1 MKILIRA
8 DGNEQIGSGHI
19 MRTKSIATELK
30 GLGAKVLYALADERG
45 KRLINDEFQSVVL
58 SSNYEC
64 LDDEISALSSII
76 KEQEIKLILL
86 DSYFVTPK
94 YFKEL
99 KKLAKV
105 AYIDDLDA
113 FAYECEALICY
124 GAFFDKNAYKT
135 RQNLAKKHFLGSEF
149 APLRA
154 EFSADL
160 SSKNTPKNTQK
171 KQVLLTT
178 GNTDLL
184 GIMPRLLAEFLSD
197 KSLKNLEFLAIS
209 GAFNAYENEL
219 FSLSAKHKN
228 IKVLKSP
235 ANMAQIMAW
244 ADFVLSA
251 GGSTLYELAS
261 LAKAVICFSIAANQ
275 NNIKSWGE
283 AGAMLYAGDAKA
295 DLDSVVA
302 KSVNLL
308 KSLLNDENLA
318 KTLGQKAHSF
328 VDGKGA
334 IRLAKS
340 LLKL

>member
-1 MKILIRA
+1 MNVLIRA
-8 DGNEQIGSGHI
+8 DGNEKIGSGHI
-19 MRTKSIATELK
+19 MRTKSIANELK

-45 KRLINDEFQSVVL
+45 KRLINNEFQSVVL

-64 LDDEISALSSII
+64 LDDEINALSSVI
-76 KEQEIKLILL
+76 KEQKIKLILL

-105 AYIDDLDA
+105 AYIDDLDT
-113 FAYECEALICY
+113 FAYECEALISY
-124 GAFFDKNAYKT
+124 GAFFDKNEYKA
-135 RQNLAKKHFLGSEF
+135 RQNLAKKYFLGSEF

-154 EFSADL
+154 EFGSTQK
-160 SSKNTPKNTQK
+160 SSKNTQK

-184 GIMPRLLAEFLSD
+184 GIMPRLLEAFLSD
-197 KSLKNLEFLAIS
+197 ESLKNLEFLAIS
-209 GAFNAYENEL
+209 GAFNEHENKL
-219 FSLSAKHKN
+219 LALSAKHKN
-228 IKVLKSP
+228 IKVLKNP
-235 ANMAQIMAW
+235 ENMAQIMAE

-275 NNIKSWGE
+275 NNIKSWAK

-295 DLDSVVA
+295 DSHSVVA
-302 KSVNLL
+302 RSVNLL

-318 KTLGQKAHSF
+318 KTLGQKAHFF

-334 IRLAKS
+334 IRLAKKLLS
-340 LLKL
+340 L

>member
-1 MKILIRA
+1 MNVLIRA
-8 DGNEQIGSGHI
+8 DGNEKIGSGHI
-19 MRTKSIATELK
+19 MRTKSIANELK

-45 KRLINDEFQSVVL
+45 KRLINNEFQSVVL

-64 LDDEISALSSII
+64 LDDEINALSSVV
-76 KEQEIKLILL
+76 KEQKIKLILL

-113 FAYECEALICY
+113 FAYECEALINY
-124 GAFFDKNAYKT
+124 GAFFDKNEYKA

-154 EFSADL
+154 EFRNSQK
-160 SSKNTPKNTQK
+160 SYKNTQK

-184 GIMPRLLAEFLSD
+184 GIMPRLLEAFLSD
-197 KSLKNLEFLAIS
+197 ESLKNLEFLAIS
-209 GAFNAYENEL
+209 GAFNEHENKL
-219 FSLSAKHKN
+219 LALSAKHKN

-235 ANMAQIMAW
+235 ENMAQIMAE

-275 NNIKSWGE
+275 NNIKSW
-283 AGAMLYAGDAKA
+283 ADTGAMLYAGDAKA
-295 DLDSVVA
+295 DSHSVVT
-302 KSVNLL
+302 KSLNLL

-318 KTLGQKAHSF
+318 KTLGQKAHFF

-334 IRLAKS
+334 IRLAKE
-340 LLKL
+340 LLNI

>member
-1 MKILIRA
+1 MNVLIRA
-8 DGNEQIGSGHI
+8 DGNEKIGSGHI
-19 MRTKSIATELK
+19 MRTKSIAAELK
-30 GLGAKVLYALADERG
+30 KLGAKVLYALADERG
-45 KRLINDEFQSVVL
+45 KKLINNEFQSVIL

-64 LDDEISALSSII
+64 LDDEINALSSVI
-76 KEQEIKLILL
+76 KEQKIKLILL

-113 FAYECEALICY
+113 FAYECEALINY
-124 GAFFDKNAYKT
+124 GAFFDKNEYKA
-135 RQNLAKKHFLGSEF
+135 RQNLAKKYFLGSEF

-154 EFSADL
+154 EFGSTQK
-160 SSKNTPKNTQK
+160 SSKNTQK

-184 GIMPRLLAEFLSD
+184 GIMPRLLEAFLSD
-197 KSLKNLEFLAIS
+197 ESLKNLEFLAIS
-209 GAFNAYENEL
+209 GAFNEHENKL
-219 FSLSAKHKN
+219 LALSAKHKN
-228 IKVLKSP
+228 IKVLKNP
-235 ANMAQIMAW
+235 ENMAQIMAE

-275 NNIKSWGE
+275 NNIKSWAE

-295 DLDSVVA
+295 DSHSVVA
-302 KSVNLL
+302 RSVNLL

-318 KTLGQKAHSF
+318 KTLGQKAHFF

-334 IRLAKS
+334 IRLAKE
-340 LLKL
+340 LLNL

>member
-1 MKILIRA
+1 MNVLIRA
-8 DGNEQIGSGHI
+8 DGNERIGSGHI
-19 MRTKSIATELK
+19 MRTKSIAAELK

-45 KRLINDEFQSVVL
+45 KRLINNEFQSVVL

-64 LDDEISALSSII
+64 LDDEINTLSSVI
-76 KEQEIKLILL
+76 KEQKIKLILL

-113 FAYECEALICY
+113 FAYECEALINY
-124 GAFFDKNAYKT
+124 GAFFDKNEYKA
-135 RQNLAKKHFLGSEF
+135 RQNLAKKHFLGSKF
-149 APLRA
+149 APLRTQ
-154 EFSADL
+154 FRNSQK
-160 SSKNTPKNTQK
+160 SSKNTQK

-184 GIMPRLLAEFLSD
+184 GIMPRLLEAFLGD
-197 KSLKNLEFLAIS
+197 ESLKNLEFLAIS
-209 GAFNAYENEL
+209 GAFNEHENKL
-219 FSLSAKHKN
+219 LALSTKHKN
-228 IKVLKSP
+228 IKVLKNP
-235 ANMAQIMAW
+235 ENMAQIMAE

-275 NNIKSWGE
+275 NNIKSWAE
-283 AGAMLYAGDAKA
+283 TGAMLYAGDAKA
-295 DLDSVVA
+295 DSHSVVA

-318 KTLGQKAHSF
+318 KTLGQKAHFF

-334 IRLAKS
+334 IRLAKELLS
-340 LLKL
+340 L

>member
-1 MKILIRA
+1 MNVLIRA
-8 DGNEQIGSGHI
+8 DGNELIGSGHI

-45 KRLINDEFQSVVL
+45 KRLINGEFQSVVL

-64 LDDEISALSSII
+64 LDDEINALSSVIQ
-76 KEQEIKLILL
+76 KQEIKLILL

-94 YFKEL
+94 YFREL

-105 AYIDDLDA
+105 VYIDDLDA
-113 FAYECEALICY
+113 FAYECEALISY
-124 GAFFDKNAYKT
+124 GAFFDKNEYKA

-154 EFSADL
+154 QFRSTQK
-160 SSKNTPKNTQK
+160 SSKNTQK

-184 GIMPRLLAEFLSD
+184 GIMPRLLEAFLSD
-197 KSLKNLEFLAIS
+197 ESLKNLEFLAIS
-209 GAFNAYENEL
+209 GAFNEHENKL
-219 FSLSAKHKN
+219 LALSAKHKN

-235 ANMAQIMAW
+235 ENMEQIMRE

-275 NNIKSWGE
+275 NNIKSWAK

-295 DLDSVVA
+295 DSHSVVA

-318 KTLGQKAHSF
+318 KTLGQKAHFF

-334 IRLAKS
+334 IRLARELLS
-340 LLKL
+340 L

>member
-1 MKILIRA
+1 MNVLIRA
-8 DGNEQIGSGHI
+8 DGNEKIGSGHI
-19 MRTKSIATELK
+19 MRTKSIAAQLK

-45 KRLINDEFQSVVL
+45 KRLINNEFQSVIL

-64 LDDEISALSSII
+64 LDDEINALNSVI
-76 KEQEIKLILL
+76 KEQKIKLILL

-113 FAYECEALICY
+113 FAYECEALINY
-124 GAFFDKNAYKT
+124 GAFFDKNEYKA

-154 EFSADL
+154 EFGSTQK
-160 SSKNTPKNTQK
+160 SSKNTQK

-184 GIMPRLLAEFLSD
+184 GIMPRLLEAFLSD
-197 KSLKNLEFLAIS
+197 ESLKNLEFLAIS
-209 GAFNAYENEL
+209 GAFNEHENKL
-219 FSLSAKHKN
+219 LALSTKHKN

-235 ANMAQIMAW
+235 ENMAQIMAE

-275 NNIKSWGE
+275 NNIKSWAE

-295 DLDSVVA
+295 DSHSVVA
-302 KSVNLL
+302 KSLNLL

-318 KTLGQKAHSF
+318 KTLGQKAHFF

-334 IRLAKS
+334 IRLAKELLS
-340 LLKL
+340 L

>member
-1 MKILIRA
+1 MNVLIRA
-8 DGNEQIGSGHI
+8 DGNEKIGSGHI
-19 MRTKSIATELK
+19 MRTKSIANELK

-64 LDDEISALSSII
+64 LDDEINALSSVI
-76 KEQEIKLILL
+76 KEQKIKLILL

-113 FAYECEALICY
+113 FAYECEALINY
-124 GAFFDKNAYKT
+124 GAFFDKNEYKA

-154 EFSADL
+154 EFGSTQK
-160 SSKNTPKNTQK
+160 SSKNTQK

-184 GIMPRLLAEFLSD
+184 GIMPRLLEAFLSD
-197 KSLKNLEFLAIS
+197 ESLKNLEFLAIS
-209 GAFNAYENEL
+209 GAFNEHENKL
-219 FSLSAKHKN
+219 LALSAKHKN
-228 IKVLKSP
+228 IKVLKNP
-235 ANMAQIMAW
+235 ENMAQIMAE

-275 NNIKSWGE
+275 NNIKSWAE

-295 DLDSVVA
+295 DSHSVVA
-302 KSVNLL
+302 KSLNLL

-318 KTLGQKAHSF
+318 KTLGQKAHFF

-334 IRLAKS
+334 IRLAKELLS
-340 LLKL
+340 L

>member
-1 MKILIRA
+1 MNVLIRA
-8 DGNEQIGSGHI
+8 DGNEKIGSGHI
-19 MRTKSIATELK
+19 MRTKSIAAELK

-45 KRLINDEFQSVVL
+45 KRLINNEFQSVVL

-64 LDDEISALSSII
+64 LDDEIDALSSVI
-76 KEQEIKLILL
+76 KEQKIKLILL

-113 FAYECEALICY
+113 FAYECEALINY
-124 GAFFDKNAYKT
+124 GAFFDKNEYKA
-135 RQNLAKKHFLGSEF
+135 RQNLAKKYFLGSEF

-154 EFSADL
+154 EFGSTQK
-160 SSKNTPKNTQK
+160 SSKNTQK

-184 GIMPRLLAEFLSD
+184 GIMPRLLEAFLSD
-197 KSLKNLEFLAIS
+197 ESLKNLEFLAIS
-209 GAFNAYENEL
+209 GAFNEHENKL
-219 FSLSAKHKN
+219 LALSAKHKN
-228 IKVLKSP
+228 IKVLKNP
-235 ANMAQIMAW
+235 ENMAQIMAE

-275 NNIKSWGE
+275 NNIKSWAE

-295 DLDSVVA
+295 DSHSVVT

-318 KTLGQKAHSF
+318 KTLGQKAHFF

-334 IRLAKS
+334 IRLAKKLLS
-340 LLKL
+340 L

>member
-1 MKILIRA
+1 MNVLIRA
-8 DGNEQIGSGHI
+8 DGNERIGSGHI
-19 MRTKSIATELK
+19 MRTKSIAAQLK

-45 KRLINDEFQSVVL
+45 KRLINNEFQSVIL

-64 LDDEISALSSII
+64 LDDEIDALSSVV

-113 FAYECEALICY
+113 FAYECEALINY
-124 GAFFDKNAYKT
+124 GAFFDKNEYKA

-154 EFSADL
+154 EFRSTQK
-160 SSKNTPKNTQK
+160 SSKNTQK

-184 GIMPRLLAEFLSD
+184 GIMPRLLEAFLSD
-197 KSLKNLEFLAIS
+197 ESLKNLEFLAIS
-209 GAFNAYENEL
+209 GAFNEHENKL
-219 FSLSAKHKN
+219 LALSAKHKN
-228 IKVLKSP
+228 IKVLKNP
-235 ANMAQIMAW
+235 ENMAQIMAE

-275 NNIKSWGE
+275 NNIKSWAE

-295 DLDSVVA
+295 DSHSVVA
-302 KSVNLL
+302 RSVNLL

-318 KTLGQKAHSF
+318 KTLGQKAHFF

-334 IRLAKS
+334 IRLAKE
-340 LLKL
+340 LLNL

>member
-1 MKILIRA
+1 MNVLIRA
-8 DGNEQIGSGHI
+8 DGNEKIGSGHI
-19 MRTKSIATELK
+19 MRTKSIANELK
-30 GLGAKVLYALADERG
+30 ELGAKVLYALADERG
-45 KRLINDEFQSVVL
+45 KRLINNEFQSVVL

-64 LDDEISALSSII
+64 LDDEINALSSVI
-76 KEQEIKLILL
+76 KEQKIKLILL

-113 FAYECEALICY
+113 FAYECEALINY
-124 GAFFDKNAYKT
+124 GAFFDKNEYKA
-135 RQNLAKKHFLGSEF
+135 RQNLAKKYFLGSEF

-154 EFSADL
+154 EFRSTQK
-160 SSKNTPKNTQK
+160 SSKNTQK

-184 GIMPRLLAEFLSD
+184 GIMPRLLEAFLSD
-197 KSLKNLEFLAIS
+197 ESLKNLEFLAIS
-209 GAFNAYENEL
+209 GAFNEHENKL
-219 FSLSAKHKN
+219 LALSAKHKN
-228 IKVLKSP
+228 IKVLKNP
-235 ANMAQIMAW
+235 ENMAQIMAE

-275 NNIKSWGE
+275 NNIKSWAE

-295 DLDSVVA
+295 DSHSVVA

-318 KTLGQKAHSF
+318 KTLGQKAHFF

-334 IRLAKS
+334 IRLAKELLS
-340 LLKL
+340 L

>member
-1 MKILIRA
+1 MNVLIRA
-8 DGNEQIGSGHI
+8 DGNEKIGSGHI
-19 MRTKSIATELK
+19 MRTKSIANELK
-30 GLGAKVLYALADERG
+30 ELGAKVLYALADERG
-45 KRLINDEFQSVVL
+45 KKLINNEFQSVVL

-64 LDDEISALSSII
+64 LDDEINALSSVI
-76 KEQEIKLILL
+76 KEQKIKIILL

-113 FAYECEALICY
+113 FAYECEALINY
-124 GAFFDKNAYKT
+124 GAFFDKNEYKA

-154 EFSADL
+154 EFGSTQK
-160 SSKNTPKNTQK
+160 SSKNTQK

-184 GIMPRLLAEFLSD
+184 GIMPRLLEAFLSD
-197 KSLKNLEFLAIS
+197 ESLKNLEFLAIS
-209 GAFNAYENEL
+209 GAFNEHENKL
-219 FSLSAKHKN
+219 LALSAKHKN

-235 ANMAQIMAW
+235 ENMAQIMAE

-275 NNIKSWGE
+275 NNIKSWAE

-295 DLDSVVA
+295 DSHSVVA
-302 KSVNLL
+302 RSVNML

-318 KTLGQKAHSF
+318 KTLGQKAHFF

-334 IRLAKS
+334 IRLAKELLS
-340 LLKL
+340 L

>member
-1 MKILIRA
+1 MNVLIRA
-8 DGNEQIGSGHI
+8 DGNERIGSGHI
-19 MRTKSIATELK
+19 MRTKSIAAQLK

-45 KRLINDEFQSVVL
+45 KRLINNEFQSVIL

-64 LDDEISALSSII
+64 LDDEINTLSSVI

-113 FAYECEALICY
+113 FAYECEALINY
-124 GAFFDKNAYKT
+124 GAFFDKNEYKA

-154 EFSADL
+154 QFRSTQK
-160 SSKNTPKNTQK
+160 SSKNTQK

-184 GIMPRLLAEFLSD
+184 GIMPRLLEAFLSD
-197 KSLKNLEFLAIS
+197 ESLKNLEFLAIS
-209 GAFNAYENEL
+209 GAFNEHENKL
-219 FSLSAKHKN
+219 LALSAKHKN
-228 IKVLKSP
+228 IKVLKNP
-235 ANMAQIMAW
+235 ENMAQIMAE

-275 NNIKSWGE
+275 NNIKSWAE

-295 DLDSVVA
+295 DAHSVVTR
-302 KSVNLL
+302 SVNLL
-308 KSLLNDENLA
+308 KSLLDDENLA
-318 KTLGQKAHSF
+318 KTLGQKAHFF

-334 IRLAKS
+334 IRLAKELLS
-340 LLKL
+340 L

>member
-1 MKILIRA
+1 MNVLIRA
-8 DGNEQIGSGHI
+8 DGNERIGSGHI
-19 MRTKSIATELK
+19 MRTKSIAAQLK

-45 KRLINDEFQSVVL
+45 KRLINNEFQSVIL

-64 LDDEISALSSII
+64 LDDEINTLSSVV
-76 KEQEIKLILL
+76 KEQKIKLILL

-113 FAYECEALICY
+113 FAYECEALINY
-124 GAFFDKNAYKT
+124 GAFFDKNEYKA

-154 EFSADL
+154 EFRSTQK
-160 SSKNTPKNTQK
+160 SSKNTQK

-184 GIMPRLLAEFLSD
+184 GIMPRLLEAFLSD
-197 KSLKNLEFLAIS
+197 ESLKNLEFLAIS
-209 GAFNAYENEL
+209 GAFNEHENQL
-219 FSLSAKHKN
+219 LALSAKHKN
-228 IKVLKSP
+228 IKVLKNP
-235 ANMAQIMAW
+235 ENMAQIMAE

-275 NNIKSWGE
+275 NNIKSWAE

-295 DLDSVVA
+295 DSHSVVA
-302 KSVNLL
+302 KSLNLL

-318 KTLGQKAHSF
+318 KTLGQKAHFF

-334 IRLAKS
+334 IRLAKK
-340 LLKL
+340 LLRL

>member
-1 MKILIRA
+1 MNILIRA
-8 DGNEQIGSGHI
+8 DGNERIGSGHI
-19 MRTKSIATELK
+19 MRTKSIANELK

-45 KRLINDEFQSVVL
+45 KRLINNEFQSVVL

-64 LDDEISALSSII
+64 LDDEINTLSSVI

-113 FAYECEALICY
+113 FAYECEALINY
-124 GAFFDKNAYKT
+124 GAFFDKNEYKA

-154 EFSADL
+154 EFGSTQK
-160 SSKNTPKNTQK
+160 SSKNTQK

-184 GIMPRLLAEFLSD
+184 GIMPRLLEAFLND
-197 KSLKNLEFLAIS
+197 ESLKNLEFLAIS
-209 GAFNAYENEL
+209 GAFNEHENKL
-219 FSLSAKHKN
+219 LALSAKHKN

-235 ANMAQIMAW
+235 ENMAQIMAE

-275 NNIKSWGE
+275 NNIKSWAE

-295 DLDSVVA
+295 DSHSVVA
-302 KSVNLL
+302 RSVNML

-318 KTLGQKAHSF
+318 KTLGQKAHFF

-334 IRLAKS
+334 IRLAKE
-340 LLKL
+340 LLNL

>member
-1 MKILIRA
+1 MNVLIRA
-8 DGNEQIGSGHI
+8 DGNEKIGSGHI
-19 MRTKSIATELK
+19 MRTKSIAAELK
-30 GLGAKVLYALADERG
+30 RLGAKVLYALADERG
-45 KRLINDEFQSVVL
+45 KRLINNEFQSVIL

-64 LDDEISALSSII
+64 LDDEIDALSSVI
-76 KEQEIKLILL
+76 KEQKIKLILL

-113 FAYECEALICY
+113 FAYECEALISY
-124 GAFFDKNAYKT
+124 GAFFDKNEYKA
-135 RQNLAKKHFLGSEF
+135 RQNLAKKYFLGSEF

-154 EFSADL
+154 EFRSTQK
-160 SSKNTPKNTQK
+160 SSKNTQK

-184 GIMPRLLAEFLSD
+184 GIMPRLLEAFLSD
-197 KSLKNLEFLAIS
+197 ESLKNLEFLAIS
-209 GAFNAYENEL
+209 GAFNEHENKL
-219 FSLSAKHKN
+219 LALSAKHKN
-228 IKVLKSP
+228 IKVLKNP
-235 ANMAQIMAW
+235 ENMAQIMMG

-275 NNIKSWGE
+275 NNIKSWAE

-295 DLDSVVA
+295 DSHSVVTR
-302 KSVNLL
+302 SVNLL

-318 KTLGQKAHSF
+318 KTLGQKAHFF

-334 IRLAKS
+334 IRLAKE
-340 LLKL
+340 LLNL

>member
-1 MKILIRA
+1 MNVLIRA
-8 DGNEQIGSGHI
+8 DGNERIGSGHI
-19 MRTKSIATELK
+19 MRTKSIANELK

-45 KRLINDEFQSVVL
+45 KRLINNEFQSVIL

-64 LDDEISALSSII
+64 LDDEINALSSVV
-76 KEQEIKLILL
+76 KEQKIKLILL

-113 FAYECEALICY
+113 FAYECEALINY
-124 GAFFDKNAYKT
+124 GAFFDKNEYKA

-154 EFSADL
+154 EFGSTQK
-160 SSKNTPKNTQK
+160 SSKNTQK

-184 GIMPRLLAEFLSD
+184 GIMPRLLEAFLSD
-197 KSLKNLEFLAIS
+197 ESLKNLEFLAIS
-209 GAFNAYENEL
+209 GAFNEHENKL
-219 FSLSAKHKN
+219 LALSAKHKN

-235 ANMAQIMAW
+235 ENMAQIMAE

-275 NNIKSWGE
+275 NNIKSWAE

-295 DLDSVVA
+295 DSHSVVA
-302 KSVNLL
+302 KSLNLL

-318 KTLGQKAHSF
+318 KTLGQKAHFF

-334 IRLAKS
+334 IRLAKE
-340 LLKL
+340 LLNL

>member
-1 MKILIRA
+1 MNVLIRA
-8 DGNEQIGSGHI
+8 DGNEKIGSGHI
-19 MRTKSIATELK
+19 MRTKSIANELK

-45 KRLINDEFQSVVL
+45 KRLINNEFQSVVL

-64 LDDEISALSSII
+64 LDDEINALSSVI
-76 KEQEIKLILL
+76 KEQKIKLILL

-113 FAYECEALICY
+113 FAYECEALINY
-124 GAFFDKNAYKT
+124 GAFFDKNEYKA

-154 EFSADL
+154 EFRNTQK
-160 SSKNTPKNTQK
+160 SSKTTQK

-184 GIMPRLLAEFLSD
+184 GIMPRLLEAFLSD
-197 KSLKNLEFLAIS
+197 ESLKNLEFLAIS
-209 GAFNAYENEL
+209 GAFNEHENQL
-219 FSLSAKHKN
+219 LALSAKHKN
-228 IKVLKSP
+228 IKVLKNP
-235 ANMAQIMAW
+235 ENMAQIMAE

-275 NNIKSWGE
+275 NNIKSWAE

-295 DLDSVVA
+295 DSHSVVA
-302 KSVNLL
+302 KSLNLL
-308 KSLLNDENLA
+308 KSLLNDKNLA
-318 KTLGQKAHSF
+318 KTLGQKAHFF

-334 IRLAKS
+334 IRLAKELLS
-340 LLKL
+340 L

>member
-1 MKILIRA
+1 MNVLIRA
-8 DGNEQIGSGHI
+8 DGNEKIGSGHI

-45 KRLINDEFQSVVL
+45 KKLINNEFQSVVL

-64 LDDEISALSSII
+64 LDDEINALSSVI
-76 KEQEIKLILL
+76 KEQKIKLILL

-113 FAYECEALICY
+113 FAYECEALINY
-124 GAFFDKNAYKT
+124 GAFFDKNEYKA
-135 RQNLAKKHFLGSEF
+135 RQNLAKKYFLGSEF

-154 EFSADL
+154 EFGSTQK
-160 SSKNTPKNTQK
+160 SSKNTQKN
-171 KQVLLTT
+171 QVLLTT

-184 GIMPRLLAEFLSD
+184 GIMPRLLEAFLGD
-197 KSLKNLEFLAIS
+197 ESLKNLEFLAIS
-209 GAFNAYENEL
+209 GAFNEHENKL
-219 FSLSAKHKN
+219 LALSAKHKN
-228 IKVLKSP
+228 IKVLKNP
-235 ANMAQIMAW
+235 ENMAQIMSE

-275 NNIKSWGE
+275 NNIKSWAE

-295 DLDSVVA
+295 DFDSVIV
-302 KSVNLL
+302 KSLNLL

-318 KTLGQKAHSF
+318 KTLGQKAHFF

-334 IRLAKS
+334 IRLAKE
-340 LLKL
+340 LLNL

>member
-1 MKILIRA
+1 MNVLIRA
-8 DGNEQIGSGHI
+8 DGNEKIGSGHI
-19 MRTKSIATELK
+19 MRTKSIAAQLK

-45 KRLINDEFQSVVL
+45 KKLINNEFQSVVL

-64 LDDEISALSSII
+64 LDDEINTLSSVI
-76 KEQEIKLILL
+76 KEQKIKLILL

-113 FAYECEALICY
+113 FAYECEALINY
-124 GAFFDKNAYKT
+124 GAFFDKNEYKA
-135 RQNLAKKHFLGSEF
+135 RQNLVKKHFLGSEF

-154 EFSADL
+154 EFYSTQK
-160 SSKNTPKNTQK
+160 SSKNTQK

-184 GIMPRLLAEFLSD
+184 GIMPRLLEAFLSD
-197 KSLKNLEFLAIS
+197 ESLKNLEFLAIS
-209 GAFNAYENEL
+209 GAFNEHENKL
-219 FSLSAKHKN
+219 LALSAKHKN
-228 IKVLKSP
+228 IKVLKNP
-235 ANMAQIMAW
+235 ENMAQIMAE

-275 NNIKSWGE
+275 NNIKSWAE
-283 AGAMLYAGDAKA
+283 AGAMLYTGDAKV
-295 DLDSVVA
+295 DSHSVVA
-302 KSVNLL
+302 RSVNLL

-318 KTLGQKAHSF
+318 KTLGQKAHFF

-334 IRLAKS
+334 IRLAKKLLS
-340 LLKL
+340 L

>member
-1 MKILIRA
+1 MNVLIRA
-8 DGNEQIGSGHI
+8 DGNEKIGSGHI
-19 MRTKSIATELK
+19 MRTKSIANELK

-45 KRLINDEFQSVVL
+45 KRLINNEFQSVVL

-64 LDDEISALSSII
+64 LDDEINALSSVI
-76 KEQEIKLILL
+76 KEQKIKLILL

-113 FAYECEALICY
+113 FAYECEALINY
-124 GAFFDKNAYKT
+124 GAFFDKNEYKA
-135 RQNLAKKHFLGSEF
+135 RQNLAKKYFLGSEF

-154 EFSADL
+154 EFGSTQK
-160 SSKNTPKNTQK
+160 SSKNTQK

-184 GIMPRLLAEFLSD
+184 GIMPRLLEAFLSD
-197 KSLKNLEFLAIS
+197 ESLKNLEFLAIS
-209 GAFNAYENEL
+209 GAFNEHENKL
-219 FSLSAKHKN
+219 LALSAKHKN
-228 IKVLKSP
+228 IKVLKNP
-235 ANMAQIMAW
+235 ENMAQIMAE

-275 NNIKSWGE
+275 NNIKSWAE

-295 DLDSVVA
+295 DSHSVVA
-302 KSVNLL
+302 RSVNLL

-318 KTLGQKAHSF
+318 KTLGQKAHFF
-328 VDGKGA
+328 VDGKGT
-334 IRLAKS
+334 IRLAKE
-340 LLKL
+340 LLNL

>member
-1 MKILIRA
+1 MNVLIRA
-8 DGNEQIGSGHI
+8 DGNEKIGSGHI
-19 MRTKSIATELK
+19 MRTKSIAAELK
-30 GLGAKVLYALADERG
+30 KLGAKVLYALADERG
-45 KRLINDEFQSVVL
+45 KKLINNEFQSVIL

-64 LDDEISALSSII
+64 LDDEINALSSVI
-76 KEQEIKLILL
+76 KEQKIKLILL

-113 FAYECEALICY
+113 FAYECEALINY
-124 GAFFDKNAYKT
+124 GAFFDKNEYKA
-135 RQNLAKKHFLGSEF
+135 RQNLAKKYFLGSEF

-154 EFSADL
+154 EFGSTQK
-160 SSKNTPKNTQK
+160 SSKNTQK

-184 GIMPRLLAEFLSD
+184 GIMPRLLEAFLSD
-197 KSLKNLEFLAIS
+197 ESLKNLEFLAIS
-209 GAFNAYENEL
+209 GAFNEHENQL
-219 FSLSAKHKN
+219 LALSAKHKN
-228 IKVLKSP
+228 IKVLKNP
-235 ANMAQIMAW
+235 ENMAQIMAE

-275 NNIKSWGE
+275 NNIKSWAE

-295 DLDSVVA
+295 DSHSVVA
-302 KSVNLL
+302 RSVNLL

-318 KTLGQKAHSF
+318 KTLGQKAHFF
-328 VDGKGA
+328 VDGKGT
-334 IRLAKS
+334 IRLAKE
-340 LLKL
+340 LLNL

>member
-1 MKILIRA
+1 MNVLIRA
-8 DGNEQIGSGHI
+8 DGNERIGSGHI
-19 MRTKSIATELK
+19 MRTKSIANELK

-45 KRLINDEFQSVVL
+45 KRLINNEFQSVVL
-58 SSNYEC
+58 SSNYER
-64 LDDEISALSSII
+64 LDDEIDALSSVI
-76 KEQEIKLILL
+76 KEQKIKLILL

-113 FAYECEALICY
+113 FAYECEALINY
-124 GAFFDKNAYKT
+124 GAFFDKNEYKA

-154 EFSADL
+154 EFGSTQK
-160 SSKNTPKNTQK
+160 SSKNTQK

-184 GIMPRLLAEFLSD
+184 GIMPRLLEAFLSD
-197 KSLKNLEFLAIS
+197 ESLKNLEFLAIS
-209 GAFNAYENEL
+209 GAFNEHENKL
-219 FSLSAKHKN
+219 LALSTKHKN

-235 ANMAQIMAW
+235 ENMAQIMAE

-275 NNIKSWGE
+275 NNIKSWAE

-295 DLDSVVA
+295 DSHSVVA
-302 KSVNLL
+302 KSLNLL

-318 KTLGQKAHSF
+318 KTLGQKAHFF

-334 IRLAKS
+334 IRLAKELLS
-340 LLKL
+340 L

>member
-1 MKILIRA
+1 MNVLIRA
-8 DGNEQIGSGHI
+8 DGNEKIGSGHI

-45 KRLINDEFQSVVL
+45 KRLINNEFQSVIL

-64 LDDEISALSSII
+64 LDDEINTLRSVI

-113 FAYECEALICY
+113 FAYECEALINY
-124 GAFFDKNAYKT
+124 GAFFDKNEYKA

-154 EFSADL
+154 EFGSTQK
-160 SSKNTPKNTQK
+160 SSKNTQK

-184 GIMPRLLAEFLSD
+184 GIMPRLLEAFLSD
-197 KSLKNLEFLAIS
+197 ESLKNLEFLAIS
-209 GAFNAYENEL
+209 GAFNEHENKL
-219 FSLSAKHKN
+219 LALSAKHKN

-235 ANMAQIMAW
+235 ENMAQIMAE

-275 NNIKSWGE
+275 NNIKSWAE
-283 AGAMLYAGDAKA
+283 AVAMLYAGDAKA
-295 DLDSVVA
+295 DSHSVVA
-302 KSVNLL
+302 RSVNLL

-318 KTLGQKAHSF
+318 KTLGQKAHFF

-334 IRLAKS
+334 IRLAKE
-340 LLKL
+340 LLNL

>member
-1 MKILIRA
+1 MNVLIRA
-8 DGNEQIGSGHI
+8 DGNEKIGSGHI
-19 MRTKSIATELK
+19 MRTKSIAAQLK

-45 KRLINDEFQSVVL
+45 KRLINNEFQSVVL

-64 LDDEISALSSII
+64 LDDEINTLSSVI

-113 FAYECEALICY
+113 FAYECEALINY
-124 GAFFDKNAYKT
+124 GAFFDKNEYKA

-149 APLRA
+149 APLRTQ
-154 EFSADL
+154 FRNL
-160 SSKNTPKNTQK
+160 QKSSKNTQK

-184 GIMPRLLAEFLSD
+184 GIMPRLLEAFLGD
-197 KSLKNLEFLAIS
+197 ESLKNLEFLAIS
-209 GAFNAYENEL
+209 GAFNEHENKL
-219 FSLSAKHKN
+219 LALSAKHKN
-228 IKVLKSP
+228 IKVLKNP
-235 ANMAQIMAW
+235 ENMAQIMAE

-275 NNIKSWGE
+275 NNIKSWAE
-283 AGAMLYAGDAKA
+283 AGATADIELAYTLADGLEYLRAGVNAGMN
-295 DLDSVVA
+295 VA
-302 KSVNLL
+302 
-308 KSLLNDENLA
+308 A
-318 KTLGQKAHSF
+318 GF
-328 VDGKGA
+328 GA
-334 IRLAKS
+334 GFF
-340 LLKL
+340 

>member
-1 MKILIRA
+1 MNVLIRA
-8 DGNEQIGSGHI
+8 DGNEKIGSGHI

-30 GLGAKVLYALADERG
+30 KLGAKVLYALADERG
-45 KRLINDEFQSVVL
+45 KKLINNEFQSVIL

-64 LDDEISALSSII
+64 LDDEINTLSSVV

-113 FAYECEALICY
+113 FAYECEALINY
-124 GAFFDKNAYKT
+124 GAFFDKNEYKA
-135 RQNLAKKHFLGSEF
+135 RQNLAKKYFLGSEF

-154 EFSADL
+154 EFGSTQK
-160 SSKNTPKNTQK
+160 SSKNTQK

-184 GIMPRLLAEFLSD
+184 GIMPRLLEAFLGD
-197 KSLKNLEFLAIS
+197 ESLKNLEFLAIS
-209 GAFNAYENEL
+209 GAFNEHENKL
-219 FSLSAKHKN
+219 LALSAKHKN
-228 IKVLKSP
+228 IKVLKNP
-235 ANMAQIMAW
+235 ENMAQIMSE

-275 NNIKSWGE
+275 NNIKSWAE

-295 DLDSVVA
+295 DSHSVVA
-302 KSVNLL
+302 KSINLL

-318 KTLGQKAHSF
+318 KTLGQKAHFF

-334 IRLAKS
+334 IRLAKE
-340 LLKL
+340 LLNL

>member
-1 MKILIRA
+1 MNILIRA
-8 DGNEQIGSGHI
+8 DGNERIGSGHI
-19 MRTKSIATELK
+19 MRTKSIANELK

-45 KRLINDEFQSVVL
+45 KRLINNEFQSVVL

-64 LDDEISALSSII
+64 LDDEIDVLSSVV
-76 KEQEIKLILL
+76 KEQKIKLILL

-113 FAYECEALICY
+113 FAYECEALINY
-124 GAFFDKNAYKT
+124 GAFFDKNEYKA
-135 RQNLAKKHFLGSEF
+135 RQNLAKKYFLGSEF

-154 EFSADL
+154 EFGSTQK
-160 SSKNTPKNTQK
+160 SSKNTQK

-184 GIMPRLLAEFLSD
+184 GIMPRLLEAFLND
-197 KSLKNLEFLAIS
+197 ESLKNLEFLAIS
-209 GAFNAYENEL
+209 GAFNEHENKL
-219 FSLSAKHKN
+219 LALSAKHKN

-235 ANMAQIMAW
+235 ENMAQIMAE

-275 NNIKSWGE
+275 NNIKSWAE

-295 DLDSVVA
+295 DSHSVVA
-302 KSVNLL
+302 RSVNML

-318 KTLGQKAHSF
+318 KTLGQKAHFF

-334 IRLAKS
+334 IRLAKE
-340 LLKL
+340 LLNL

>member
-1 MKILIRA
+1 MNVLIRA
-8 DGNEQIGSGHI
+8 DGNEKIGSGHI
-19 MRTKSIATELK
+19 MRTKSIAAELK
-30 GLGAKVLYALADERG
+30 RLGAKVLYALADERG
-45 KRLINDEFQSVVL
+45 KRLINNEFQSVVL

-64 LDDEISALSSII
+64 LDDEINALSSVV
-76 KEQEIKLILL
+76 KEQKIKLILL

-113 FAYECEALICY
+113 FAYECEALISY
-124 GAFFDKNAYKT
+124 GAFFDKNEYKA

-149 APLRA
+149 APLRTQ
-154 EFSADL
+154 FRNL
-160 SSKNTPKNTQK
+160 QKSSKNTQK

-184 GIMPRLLAEFLSD
+184 GIMPRLLEAFLSD
-197 KSLKNLEFLAIS
+197 ESLKNLEFLAIS
-209 GAFNAYENEL
+209 GAFNEHENKL
-219 FSLSAKHKN
+219 LALSAKHKN
-228 IKVLKSP
+228 IKVLKNP
-235 ANMAQIMAW
+235 ENMAQIMAE

-275 NNIKSWGE
+275 NNIKSWAE

-295 DLDSVVA
+295 DFSSVVV

-318 KTLGQKAHSF
+318 KTLGQKAHFF

-334 IRLAKS
+334 IRLAKKLLS
-340 LLKL
+340 L

>member
-1 MKILIRA
+1 MNVLIRA
-8 DGNEQIGSGHI
+8 DGNEKIGSGHI
-19 MRTKSIATELK
+19 MRTKSIGVQLK

-45 KRLINDEFQSVVL
+45 KRLINNEFQSVVL

-64 LDDEISALSSII
+64 LDDEINALSSVI

-113 FAYECEALICY
+113 FAYECEALINY
-124 GAFFDKNAYKT
+124 GAFFDKNEYKA

-154 EFSADL
+154 EFRNSQK
-160 SSKNTPKNTQK
+160 SSKNTQK

-184 GIMPRLLAEFLSD
+184 GIMPRLLEAFLSD
-197 KSLKNLEFLAIS
+197 ESLKNLEFLAIS
-209 GAFNAYENEL
+209 GAFNEHENKL
-219 FSLSAKHKN
+219 LALSAKHKN
-228 IKVLKSP
+228 IKVLKNP
-235 ANMAQIMAW
+235 ENMAQIMAE

-275 NNIKSWGE
+275 NNIKSW
-283 AGAMLYAGDAKA
+283 ADTGAMLYAGDAKA
-295 DLDSVVA
+295 DSHSVVA

-318 KTLGQKAHSF
+318 KTLGQKAHFF

-334 IRLAKS
+334 IRLAKELLS
-340 LLKL
+340 L

>member
-1 MKILIRA
+1 MNVLIRA
-8 DGNEQIGSGHI
+8 DGNEKIGSGHI
-19 MRTKSIATELK
+19 MRTKSIANELK

-45 KRLINDEFQSVVL
+45 KRLINNEFQSVVL

-64 LDDEISALSSII
+64 LDDEINALSSVI
-76 KEQEIKLILL
+76 KEQKIKLILL

-113 FAYECEALICY
+113 FAYECEALINY
-124 GAFFDKNAYKT
+124 GAFFDKNEYKA
-135 RQNLAKKHFLGSEF
+135 RQNLAKKYFLGSEF

-154 EFSADL
+154 EFGSTQK
-160 SSKNTPKNTQK
+160 SSKNTQK

-184 GIMPRLLAEFLSD
+184 GIMPRLLEAFLSD
-197 KSLKNLEFLAIS
+197 ESLKNLEFLAIS
-209 GAFNAYENEL
+209 GAFNEHENKL
-219 FSLSAKHKN
+219 LALSAKHKN

-235 ANMAQIMAW
+235 ENMAQIMAE

-261 LAKAVICFSIAANQ
+261 LAKAVICFSIASNQ
-275 NNIKSWGE
+275 NNIKSWAE

-295 DLDSVVA
+295 DFDSVIV
-302 KSVNLL
+302 KSLNLL

-318 KTLGQKAHSF
+318 KTLGQKAHFF

-334 IRLAKS
+334 IRLAKKLLS
-340 LLKL
+340 L

>member
-1 MKILIRA
+1 MNVLIRA
-8 DGNEQIGSGHI
+8 DGNEKIGSGHI
-19 MRTKSIATELK
+19 MRTKSIAAELK
-30 GLGAKVLYALADERG
+30 KLGAKVLYALADERG
-45 KRLINDEFQSVVL
+45 KRLINNEFQSVIL

-64 LDDEISALSSII
+64 LDDEINTLSSVV
-76 KEQEIKLILL
+76 KEQKIKLILL

-113 FAYECEALICY
+113 FAYECEALINY
-124 GAFFDKNAYKT
+124 GAFFDKNEYKA

-154 EFSADL
+154 EFGSTQ
-160 SSKNTPKNTQK
+160 KNSKNTQK

-184 GIMPRLLAEFLSD
+184 GIMPRLLEAFLSD
-197 KSLKNLEFLAIS
+197 ESLKNLEFLAIS
-209 GAFNAYENEL
+209 GAFNEHENQL
-219 FSLSAKHKN
+219 LSLSAKHKN

-235 ANMAQIMAW
+235 ENMAQIMAE

-275 NNIKSWGE
+275 NNIKSWAE

-295 DLDSVVA
+295 DSHSVVT
-302 KSVNLL
+302 KSLNLL

-318 KTLGQKAHSF
+318 KTLGQKVHFF

-334 IRLAKS
+334 IRLAKK
-340 LLKL
+340 LLNL

>member
-1 MKILIRA
+1 MNVLIRA
-8 DGNEQIGSGHI
+8 DGNEKIGSGHI

-45 KRLINDEFQSVVL
+45 KRLINGEFQSVVL

-64 LDDEISALSSII
+64 LDDEIDALSSVI
-76 KEQEIKLILL
+76 KEQKINLILL

-113 FAYECEALICY
+113 FAYECEALINY
-124 GAFFDKNAYKT
+124 GAFFDKNEYKA

-149 APLRA
+149 APLRTQ
-154 EFSADL
+154 FRNL
-160 SSKNTPKNTQK
+160 QKSSKNTQK

-184 GIMPRLLAEFLSD
+184 GIMPRLLEAFLGD
-197 KSLKNLEFLAIS
+197 ESLKNLEFLAIS
-209 GAFNAYENEL
+209 GAFNEHENKL
-219 FSLSAKHKN
+219 LALSAKHKN
-228 IKVLKSP
+228 IKVLKNP
-235 ANMAQIMAW
+235 KNMAQIMSE

-275 NNIKSWGE
+275 NNIKSWAD

-295 DLDSVVA
+295 DFGSVVT

-318 KTLGQKAHSF
+318 KTLRQKAHFF

-334 IRLAKS
+334 IRLAKELLS
-340 LLKL
+340 L

>member
-1 MKILIRA
+1 MNVLIRA
-8 DGNEQIGSGHI
+8 DGNEKIGSGHI
-19 MRTKSIATELK
+19 MRTKSIANELK

-45 KRLINDEFQSVVL
+45 KRLINNEFQSVVL

-64 LDDEISALSSII
+64 LDDEIDALSSII
-76 KEQEIKLILL
+76 KEQKIKLILL

-113 FAYECEALICY
+113 FAYECEALISY
-124 GAFFDKNAYKT
+124 GAFFDKNEYKA
-135 RQNLAKKHFLGSEF
+135 RQNLAKKYFLGSEF

-154 EFSADL
+154 QFRNSQK
-160 SSKNTPKNTQK
+160 SSKNTKK

-184 GIMPRLLAEFLSD
+184 GIMPRLLEAFLSD
-197 KSLKNLEFLAIS
+197 ESLKNLEFLAIS
-209 GAFNAYENEL
+209 GAFNEHENKL
-219 FSLSAKHKN
+219 LALSAKHKN

-235 ANMAQIMAW
+235 ENMAQIMAE

-275 NNIKSWGE
+275 NNIKSWAE

-295 DLDSVVA
+295 DSHSVVA
-302 KSVNLL
+302 RSVNLL

-318 KTLGQKAHSF
+318 KTLGQKAHFF

-334 IRLAKS
+334 IRLAKELLS
-340 LLKL
+340 L

>member
-1 MKILIRA
+1 MNVLIRA
-8 DGNEQIGSGHI
+8 DGNEKIGSGHI
-19 MRTKSIATELK
+19 MRTKSIAAQLK
-30 GLGAKVLYALADERG
+30 KLGAKVLYALADERG
-45 KRLINDEFQSVVL
+45 KRLINNEFQSVVL

-64 LDDEISALSSII
+64 LDDEIDALSSVI

-113 FAYECEALICY
+113 FAYECEALINY
-124 GAFFDKNAYKT
+124 GAFFDKNEYKA

-154 EFSADL
+154 EFYSRRK
-160 SSKNTPKNTQK
+160 SSKNTQK

-184 GIMPRLLAEFLSD
+184 GIMPRLLEAFLGD
-197 KSLKNLEFLAIS
+197 ESLKNLEFLAIS
-209 GAFNAYENEL
+209 GAFNEHENKL
-219 FSLSAKHKN
+219 LALSAKHKN
-228 IKVLKSP
+228 IKVLKNP
-235 ANMAQIMAW
+235 ENMAQIMAE

-275 NNIKSWGE
+275 NNIKSWAE

-295 DLDSVVA
+295 DSHSVVA
-302 KSVNLL
+302 RSLNLL

-318 KTLGQKAHSF
+318 KTLGQKAHFF

-334 IRLAKS
+334 IRLAKELLS
-340 LLKL
+340 L

>member
-1 MKILIRA
+1 MNVLIRA
-8 DGNEQIGSGHI
+8 DGNERIGSGHI
-19 MRTKSIATELK
+19 MRTKSIAAQLK

-45 KRLINDEFQSVVL
+45 KRLINNEFQSVIL

-64 LDDEISALSSII
+64 LDDEINTLSSVV
-76 KEQEIKLILL
+76 KEQKIKLILL

-99 KKLAKV
+99 KKLTKV

-113 FAYECEALICY
+113 FAYECEALINY
-124 GAFFDKNAYKT
+124 GAFFDKNEYKA

-154 EFSADL
+154 EFRSTQK
-160 SSKNTPKNTQK
+160 SSKNTQK

-184 GIMPRLLAEFLSD
+184 GIMPRLLEAFLSD
-197 KSLKNLEFLAIS
+197 ESLKNLEFLAIS
-209 GAFNAYENEL
+209 GAFNEHENQL
-219 FSLSAKHKN
+219 LALSAKHKN
-228 IKVLKSP
+228 IKVLKNP
-235 ANMAQIMAW
+235 ENMAQIMSE

-275 NNIKSWGE
+275 NNIKSWAE

-295 DLDSVVA
+295 DSHSVVA
-302 KSVNLL
+302 RSVNLL

-318 KTLGQKAHSF
+318 KTLGQKAHFF

-334 IRLAKS
+334 IRLAKE
-340 LLKL
+340 LLNL

>member
-1 MKILIRA
+1 MNVLIRA
-8 DGNEQIGSGHI
+8 DGNERIGSGHI
-19 MRTKSIATELK
+19 MRTKSIAAQLK

-45 KRLINDEFQSVVL
+45 KRLINNEFQSVIL

-64 LDDEISALSSII
+64 LDDEINTLSSVI

-113 FAYECEALICY
+113 FAYECEALINY
-124 GAFFDKNAYKT
+124 GAFFDKNEYKA

-154 EFSADL
+154 QFRSTQK
-160 SSKNTPKNTQK
+160 SSKNTQK

-184 GIMPRLLAEFLSD
+184 GIMPRLLEAFLSD
-197 KSLKNLEFLAIS
+197 ESLKNLEFLAIS
-209 GAFNAYENEL
+209 GAFNEHENKL
-219 FSLSAKHKN
+219 LALSAKHKN
-228 IKVLKSP
+228 IKVLKNP
-235 ANMAQIMAW
+235 ENMAQIMAE

-275 NNIKSWGE
+275 NNIKSWAE

-295 DLDSVVA
+295 DSHSVVA
-302 KSVNLL
+302 RSVNLL

-318 KTLGQKAHSF
+318 KTLGQKAHFF

-334 IRLAKS
+334 IRLAKELLS
-340 LLKL
+340 L

>member
-1 MKILIRA
+1 MNVLIRA
-8 DGNEQIGSGHI
+8 DGNERIGSGHI
-19 MRTKSIATELK
+19 MRTKSIGIQLK
-30 GLGAKVLYALADERG
+30 KLGAKVLYALADERG
-45 KRLINDEFQSVVL
+45 KRLINNELQSVVL

-64 LDDEISALSSII
+64 LDDEINALSSVI

-113 FAYECEALICY
+113 FAYECEALINY
-124 GAFFDKNAYKT
+124 GAFFDKNEYKA

-154 EFSADL
+154 EFGSTQK
-160 SSKNTPKNTQK
+160 SSKNTQK

-184 GIMPRLLAEFLSD
+184 GIMPRLLEAFLGD
-197 KSLKNLEFLAIS
+197 ESLKNLEFLAIS
-209 GAFNAYENEL
+209 GAFNEHENKL
-219 FSLSAKHKN
+219 LALSAKHKN

-235 ANMAQIMAW
+235 ENMAQIMAE

-275 NNIKSWGE
+275 NNIKSWAE
-283 AGAMLYAGDAKA
+283 AGAMLYAGDAKV
-295 DLDSVVA
+295 DSDSVVA
-302 KSVNLL
+302 RSVNLL

-318 KTLGQKAHSF
+318 KTLGQKAHFF

-334 IRLAKS
+334 IRLAKELLS
-340 LLKL
+340 L

>member
-1 MKILIRA
+1 MNVLIRA
-8 DGNEQIGSGHI
+8 DGNERIGSGHI

-45 KRLINDEFQSVVL
+45 KRLINGEFQSVVL

-64 LDDEISALSSII
+64 LDDEINALSSVIQ
-76 KEQEIKLILL
+76 KQEIKLILL

-113 FAYECEALICY
+113 FAYECEALISY
-124 GAFFDKNAYKT
+124 GAFFDKNEYKA

-154 EFSADL
+154 QFRSTQK
-160 SSKNTPKNTQK
+160 SSKNTQK

-184 GIMPRLLAEFLSD
+184 GIMPRLLEAFLSD
-197 KSLKNLEFLAIS
+197 ESLKNLEFLAIS
-209 GAFNAYENEL
+209 GAFNEHENKL
-219 FSLSAKHKN
+219 LALSAKHKN
-228 IKVLKSP
+228 IKVLKNP
-235 ANMAQIMAW
+235 ENMEQIMRE

-275 NNIKSWGE
+275 NNIKSWAK

-295 DLDSVVA
+295 DSHSVVA

-318 KTLGQKAHSF
+318 KTLGQKAHFF

-334 IRLAKS
+334 IRLARELLS
-340 LLKL
+340 L

>member
-1 MKILIRA
+1 MNVLIRA
-8 DGNEQIGSGHI
+8 DGNEKIGSGHI
-19 MRTKSIATELK
+19 MRTKSIAAQLK
-30 GLGAKVLYALADERG
+30 GLGAKVLYALADECG
-45 KRLINDEFQSVVL
+45 KRLINGEFQSVVL

-64 LDDEISALSSII
+64 LDDEIDALSSVI
-76 KEQEIKLILL
+76 KEQKIKLILL

-124 GAFFDKNAYKT
+124 GAFFDKNEYKA

-154 EFSADL
+154 EFRSTQK
-160 SSKNTPKNTQK
+160 SSKNTQK

-184 GIMPRLLAEFLSD
+184 GIMPRLLEAFLSD
-197 KSLKNLEFLAIS
+197 ESLKNLEFLAIS
-209 GAFNAYENEL
+209 RAFNEHENQL
-219 FSLSAKHKN
+219 LALSAKHKN
-228 IKVLKSP
+228 IKVLKNP
-235 ANMAQIMAW
+235 ENMAQIMAE

-275 NNIKSWGE
+275 NNIKSWAE

-295 DLDSVVA
+295 DSHSVVA

-318 KTLGQKAHSF
+318 KTLGQKAHFF

-334 IRLAKS
+334 IRLAKELLS
-340 LLKL
+340 L

>member
-1 MKILIRA
+1 MNVLIRA
-8 DGNEQIGSGHI
+8 DGNEKIGSGHI
-19 MRTKSIATELK
+19 MRTKSIANELK

-45 KRLINDEFQSVVL
+45 KRLINNEFQSVVL

-64 LDDEISALSSII
+64 LDDEINTLSSVI
-76 KEQEIKLILL
+76 KEQKIKLILL

-113 FAYECEALICY
+113 FAYECEALINY
-124 GAFFDKNAYKT
+124 GAFFDKNEYKA

-154 EFSADL
+154 EFGSTQK
-160 SSKNTPKNTQK
+160 SSKNTQK

-184 GIMPRLLAEFLSD
+184 GIMPRLLEAFLSD
-197 KSLKNLEFLAIS
+197 ESLKNLEFLAIS
-209 GAFNAYENEL
+209 GAFNEHENQL
-219 FSLSAKHKN
+219 LALSAKHKN
-228 IKVLKSP
+228 IKVLKNP
-235 ANMAQIMAW
+235 ENMAQIMAE

-275 NNIKSWGE
+275 NNIKSWAE

-295 DLDSVVA
+295 DSHSVVT

-318 KTLGQKAHSF
+318 KTLGQKAHFF

-334 IRLAKS
+334 IRLAKELLS
-340 LLKL
+340 L